1 MTYVVLG
8 FVGADLGVLLVT
20 ADLQQAEKVFQHSGA
35 NLETWSEGQFV
46 ERKLDSRLRRP
57 RKY

>member
-8 FVGADLGVLLVT
+8 FIGADLGVLLVT
-20 ADLQQAEKVFQHSGA
+20 EDKQQAEKVFQRSGA
-35 NLETWSEGQFV
+35 SLETWSEGQFV
-46 ERKLDSRLRRP
+46 ERELDSRLRRP

>member
-35 NLETWSEGQFV
+35 SLETWSEGRFV

>member
-8 FVGADLGVLLVT
+8 FIGGDLGVLLVT
-20 ADLQQAEKVFQHSGA
+20 ADLQQAEQTFQRSGA
-35 NLETWSEGQFV
+35 SLETWSEGRFV